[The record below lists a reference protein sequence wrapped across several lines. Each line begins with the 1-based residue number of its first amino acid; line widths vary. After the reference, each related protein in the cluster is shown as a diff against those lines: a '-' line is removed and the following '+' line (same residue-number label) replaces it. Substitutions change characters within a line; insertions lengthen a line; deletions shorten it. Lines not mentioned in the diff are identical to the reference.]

1 MDEDHGER
9 ANEEIEAESA
19 EALERLRGP
28 DDTVTVSVNCRTE
41 RGSEDLP
48 ASGDGNP
55 LTEGSVRVE
64 LRGFRNVRA
73 GSVGNALWL
82 GGGGPGS
89 DEITFISVAH
99 GYIVRGERNKRHYRM

>member
-1 MDEDHGER
+1 MASALMKRLKPR
-9 ANEEIEAESA
+9 ARKPWN
-19 EALERLRGP
+19 
-28 DDTVTVSVNCRTE
+28 VSEGQTIPSPSLSTAGR